1 MKISKTKLEQLSYN
15 ILKECNV
22 PQDDAQIIVNSI
34 LYAHTR
40 GKGTHGVGR
49 MPIYVRKIKEG
60 LMSSET
66 ELTLVKDSPVVSTF
80 DANHGFG
87 QVAAHRGMEYAL
99 DKADKNGVGVVGI
112 KNSNSF
118 GTAGFI
124 LELAAKR
131 QMIGLMFSN
140 ASPAIAPSGGSKPLF
155 GTNPIGFVFP
165 NQMGEPPIVLDMATS
180 VAARSKIRMAAANGE
195 PIPLGWA
202 LDSNGNPT
210 TNPIEALKGSMVAIG
225 EHKGY
230 GLSLAVDIL
239 AGLLTGA
246 AFGGDVKP
254 LNHKDSNSNY
264 GHCIIA
270 INISFFMDI
279 SDYFKKIKY
288 LIRKTKECGKSGE
301 VYLPG
306 EQSFNNAKCSSN
318 IVNITTKQIEDL
330 NNLLDTLEIK
340 GRLEIN

>member
-1 MKISKTKLEQLSYN
+1 MKISTTKLEQLSYN
-15 ILKECNV
+15 ILKACNV

-60 LMSSET
+60 LISSTT
-66 ELTLVKDSPVVSTF
+66 ELTLVKDSLVVSTF

-87 QVAAHRGMEYAL
+87 QVAAYKGMEYAL
-99 DKADKNGVGVVGI
+99 DKADKHGVGVVGI

-124 LELAAKR
+124 LELAAER
-131 QMIGLMFSN
+131 QMIGLLFSN
-140 ASPAIAPSGGSKPLF
+140 ASPAIAPSGGNKPLF
-155 GTNPIGFVFP
+155 GTNPIGYVFP
-165 NQMGEPPIVLDMATS
+165 NRKGEPPIVLDMATS
-180 VAARSKIRMAAANGE
+180 VVARSKIRMAAANGE
-195 PIPLGWA
+195 SIPFGWA
-202 LDSNGNPT
+202 LDSNGKPT
-210 TNPIEALKGSMVAIG
+210 TDPIEALKGSMVAIG

-254 LNHKDSNSNY
+254 LNHKDSHSNY
-264 GHCIIA
+264 GHLIIA
-270 INISFFMDI
+270 LNIGFFMSI
-279 SDYFKKIKY
+279 NDYYEKIDH
-288 LIRKTKECGKSGE
+288 LIRNTKRCGEPGK
-301 VYLPG
+301 VFLPG
-306 EQSFNNAKCSSN
+306 EQSFYTAKNSSAK
-318 IVNITTKQIEDL
+318 ITLSAKQVEDL
-330 NNLLDTLEIK
+330 NKLLDTLLINE
-340 GRLEIN
+340 RL